1 MASRQ
6 HYPESSYQAYEDFDI
21 PRPHSSIVNFQPD
34 CHPSFELYAP
44 QHSVPSDSMPTT
56 TPVQYAVGRN
66 PGVPAVPPII
76 RPAVPPFL
84 PVPQDNGA
92 LVGADVLET
101 FSFQPHVSTLTSRP
115 MKVPHLNVFQVTHP
129 SYAGN
134 VAQAFNMCAAIGYKD
149 DQDELQTHQ
158 PVSRKLAPQ
167 EIYKTARQQA
177 GFRSAGVIE
186 FAVDGKEGIRLSD
199 ALEGN
204 WKGFEGRD
212 DRSLFECDRHQILL
226 RLHVSGSA
234 CMHH

>member
-6 HYPESSYQAYEDFDI
+6 HYPELSYQAYEDLYS
-21 PRPHSSIVNFQPD
+21 PRLYPSIADSHPD

-56 TPVQYAVGRN
+56 TPVQYAAGRN
-66 PGVPAVPPII
+66 PSVTVVLPII

-84 PVPQDNGA
+84 PAPQDNGA
-92 LVGADVLET
+92 LFGANVLET
-101 FSFQPHVSTLTSRP
+101 FSVQPHVSTSTSRS
-115 MKVPHLNVFQVTHP
+115 MEVPHLNVFQVTHQ
-129 SYAGN
+129 SYAGK
-134 VAQAFNMCAAIGYKD
+134 VAQAVDLYSAIECKD

-158 PVSRKLAPQ
+158 PVLRKLAPQ

-186 FAVDGKEGIRLSD
+186 FAVDGKEGLRLSD
-199 ALEGN
+199 AQEGN

-212 DRSLFECDRHQILL
+212 DRALFEGDRHQILL
-226 RLHVSGSA
+226 RLHVRSSA
-234 CMHH
+234 YMHQ

>member
-1 MASRQ
+1 
-6 HYPESSYQAYEDFDI
+6 
-21 PRPHSSIVNFQPD
+21 
-34 CHPSFELYAP
+34 
-44 QHSVPSDSMPTT
+44 MPTT

-66 PGVPAVPPII
+66 PGVPAVLPII

-101 FSFQPHVSTLTSRP
+101 FSIQPHVSTSTSRS

-134 VAQAFNMCAAIGYKD
+134 VAQAFNMYVAIGCKD

-212 DRSLFECDRHQILL
+212 DRSLFEDDRHQIIL